1 MIRTDK
7 RMRICIFLLVCNL
20 AFIWGNSLLPAEV
33 SQAFSDW
40 VKRFLS
46 GRPTPAPVPG
56 SGPDLLRKAAHFL
69 EFASLGFL
77 LTWLMAMLQKPAW
90 LSPLCGITA
99 ACIDETIQFF
109 APNRGPGIRDVL
121 IDSSGVI
128 FGMLILFLG
137 HTYYQRLHN
146 KHQSEE

>member
-1 MIRTDK
+1 MKRTDK
-7 RMRICIFLLVCNL
+7 RLRICIFLLVCNL

-40 VKRFLS
+40 VKSFLT
-46 GRPTPAPVPG
+46 GMPAPKPVPG

-77 LTWLMAMLQKPAW
+77 LSWLFGMLRKKP
-90 LSPLCGITA
+90 LTPVFCGIGA
-99 ACIDETIQFF
+99 ACIDETIQMFVP
-109 APNRGPGIRDVL
+109 ARGPGIRDVL

-128 FGMLILFLG
+128 TGMLILYLG
-137 HTYYQRLHN
+137 HTYYHN
-146 KHQSEE
+146 KQLLEE